1 MRNKK
6 LLLSIFAILI
16 FVMGVIYFSKG
27 LFLTQSAISIK
38 VFHDSKEITI
48 VENQERDSGSL
59 FVQTIRNGSQLY
71 QKVTQDDILTI
82 DEKEPIIIE
91 VGRGVKLV
99 DLKYDYLLYEYDEP
113 IHKNETDLRHPL
125 YPTQE
130 ADFERTNGKYIT
142 YLPDDLDD
150 MVFLSNQSYLAYI
163 YTVTL
168 EHNKE
173 TSIYNFII
181 PKAYL
186 FDESEIPPN
195 DSQP

>member
-6 LLLSIFAILI
+6 LLLSIFAIFI
-16 FVMGVIYFSKG
+16 FIMGVIYFSKG

-38 VFHDSKEITI
+38 VFHNSKEITI
-48 VENQERDSGSL
+48 VENQERDSDSS
-59 FVQTIRNGSQLY
+59 FIQTIRNGSQLY

-82 DEKEPIIIE
+82 DEKEPMIIE
-91 VGRGVKLV
+91 VGRSVKLV
-99 DLKYDYLLYEYDEP
+99 DLKYDYLLYEYDES
-113 IHKNETDLRHPL
+113 IHKNESDLRHPL

-130 ADFERTNGKYIT
+130 ANFKRKNGKYIT

-168 EHNKE
+168 EHNGE
-173 TSIYNFII
+173 FFIYNFMI

-186 FDESEIPPN
+186 SDDSEILSN
-195 DSQP
+195 DS